1 MMYLTPL
8 SKKLDASGH
17 PYVRRRS
24 EQRAD
29 IHKIWFYNEVDLR
42 AFTETYISL
51 AEIASSQ
58 ATSTRSAKAR
68 LKDQNIDPV
77 IEAKDL
83 GRIYYLR
90 SEIH

>member
-1 MMYLTPL
+1 MARKRYGE
-8 SKKLDASGH
+8 D
-17 PYVRRRS
+17 
-24 EQRAD
+24 D
-29 IHKIWFYNEVDLR
+29 
-42 AFTETYISL
+42 ISL

-90 SEIH
+90 SAIN